1 MIPLEID
8 SPISSLHILSFNVR
22 GIDLRWQEVVLLS
35 TSLKSDVIILLET
48 GHTELSFLVKV
59 FNSYSLFYQA
69 GKNNHSGVLVLVKKV
84 FRLRALNVKYRTS
97 VLLMFMHHSV
107 NLGRGMI
114 SPLFFLRNASCLVVS
129 MRILILMVV

>member
-8 SPISSLHILSFNVR
+8 FPISSLHILSFNVS

-48 GHTELSFLVKV
+48 DHMELSFLVKV

-69 GKNNHSGVLVLVKKV
+69 GENNHSGVLVRVKNV
-84 FRLRALNVKYRTS
+84 FRFRALNVKYRTS
-97 VLLMFMHHSV
+97 VLLMFV
-107 NLGRGMI
+107 A
-114 SPLFFLRNASCLVVS
+114 RNGYVLLVVS